1 MRSYETLHAEYSDWG
16 RVITHELDFC
26 NFKKLS
32 QLFLVS
38 KLEQR
43 PNHSF
48 LPSLLLRGY
57 DFPKMAIRE
66 GDTKIS
72 FIRGG
77 NPKGEEERGEQSWKG
92 ENGEFMK
99 GK

>member
-1 MRSYETLHAEYSDWG
+1 M
-16 RVITHELDFC
+16 
-26 NFKKLS
+26 
-32 QLFLVS
+32 FLVS

-57 DFPKMAIRE
+57 DFSKMAIRE

-77 NPKGEEERGEQSWKG
+77 NPKGEAERGEQSWKG